1 MQMQNNS
8 TDDQLEEMSNT
19 VFQLKRHNESLRHK
33 AIEESR
39 EKIAITNEN
48 TRLKANLAKLD
59 SEAKNFIKERNEH
72 LEKLYD
78 EMNKYKAELNELS
91 RLKMLEID
99 EITSEFE
106 LKEFVLNQQLKET
119 KEKLDRRF
127 ENSLN

>member
-1 MQMQNNS
+1 MQNNS